1 MQLNEK
7 LAIVIPVYNRAAFV
21 ARSLEVHV
29 PLAEKYGIAIHISDN
44 CSEDGTAEV
53 VRKWMEKSSCVF
65 YSCKEKN
72 IGADRNFEA
81 GLKLPQAEYVWL
93 LGDTYRLPEDAL
105 EYVLNVLESQTSA
118 AMVTNL
124 SRKLS
129 IGPRAYTDGSEL
141 LSDVCSII
149 SCLSCLI
156 YHRDLIAAAPFS
168 RYYDSYFIQI
178 GILLEY
184 FADKQASVY
193 WAGDLSV
200 LGLAAGDLQKTSWF
214 GTPRVSEIGV
224 EKWGNFVFSLPPRYA
239 LSAKLKAARNFGLL
253 SLRGITVMRANGFLS
268 ADLLKRYRAP
278 FWLALF

>member
-1 MQLNEK
+1 MPLNEK

-21 ARSLEVHV
+21 ARALEMHM

-53 VRKWMEKSSCVF
+53 VREWMEKLSCVF

-81 GLKLPQAEYVWL
+81 GLRLPQAEYVLL

-105 EYVLNVLESQTSA
+105 EYVLNVLESQAYA

-124 SRKLS
+124 SRKRS

-141 LSDVCSII
+141 LSDVCSVI

-156 YHRDLIAAAPFS
+156 YHRDLIAATPFS
-168 RYYDSYFIQI
+168 RYYYFYFIQI
-178 GILLEY
+178 SILLEY

-193 WAGDLSV
+193 CAGDLSI
-200 LGLAAGDLQKTSWF
+200 LGLAAGDLQKTSWVS
-214 GTPRVSEIGV
+214 TPRVSEIGV

-239 LSAKLKAARNFGLL
+239 LSAKLKVARNFGLL

-268 ADLLKRYRAP
+268 ADLLKRYRDP